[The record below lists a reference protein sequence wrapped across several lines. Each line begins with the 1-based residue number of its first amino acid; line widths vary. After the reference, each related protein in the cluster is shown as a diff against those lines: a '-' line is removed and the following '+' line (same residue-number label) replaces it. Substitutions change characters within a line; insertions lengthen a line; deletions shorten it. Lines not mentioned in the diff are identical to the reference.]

1 MSYMNNIEL
10 GNKIAIV
17 TLFDSRYMD
26 ISKYSIQNKL
36 AYSRKYGYDFY
47 YFDEYLDKAK
57 SFNYNKM
64 LVVRNI
70 LDSGKYEWVWWVNID
85 SIILNFGIGLDS
97 IIDDGYELIFTKNC
111 NNVITSGS
119 CFFKNTELVKSFI
132 GEGCEYMKESEV
144 DQCDPFVSY
153 LLNFGSQCRQYLSVT
168 KLIDERVCNSYCDDG
183 ISGGGSVYKEGDFL
197 IQFGYQSVGCKAV
210 HFFKYLLPKKVS
222 VVLLASNKDTIESQK
237 IVFDDSGYQ
246 IEYYM
251 PRVVNKSSY
260 LSFSLLINESVN
272 YVDNEFIIFVNP
284 KSVPNKDD
292 LDVIVKNLYL
302 GYALVT
308 RINFGLFGTTKELF
322 RTVGLLDERLIGG
335 EYEDVDFILR
345 LKLNNLAVYYE
356 YDRNRY
362 YGTVYGGDLSYYN
375 KYRGVSK
382 SIFHN
387 KWKLDASGKLKI
399 SKRDLDISKKP
410 FNKLNVSSD
419 IKYYWNESAKSFIT
433 NTDSFLDEYN
443 FEVLVDDIEVKDIKI
458 ATIGIKIKKTVD
470 TIFVEYNSDVIHS
483 EGLVIHLLDVTNP
496 KFHCSRSGNIIFA
509 GYWWSDNLKNNILY
523 EIRLYFG
530 GYMLYSNILK
540 DDLDLSMEYN
550 VFV

>member
-1 MSYMNNIEL
+1 MNNIEL

-17 TLFDSRYMD
+17 TLFDSGYMD

-70 LDSGKYEWVWWVNID
+70 LDTGKYEWVWWVNID
-85 SIILNFGIGLDS
+85 SVILNFGIGLDS

-132 GEGCEYMKESEV
+132 GESCEYMKESGV
-144 DQCDPFVSY
+144 DISY
-153 LLNFGSQCRQYLSVT
+153 ILNFGSQCRQYLSVT

-183 ISGGGSVYKEGDFL
+183 IDGISGGSSVYKEGDFL
-197 IQFGYQSVGCKAV
+197 IQFGYQSVGCKSG

-251 PRVVNKSSY
+251 PRVVNKSNY

-292 LDVIVKNLYL
+292 VDVIVKNLYL

-308 RINFGLFGTTKELF
+308 RINFGLFGTSKELF
-322 RTVGLLDERLIGG
+322 RTVGLLDERFIGG

-356 YDRNRY
+356 FDSNRY
-362 YGTVYGGDLSYYN
+362 VNDMGEPSLYN
-375 KYRGVSK
+375 KYRGLSK
-382 SIFHN
+382 SIFYR

-399 SKRDLDISKKP
+399 SNRDLDNSKKP

-419 IKYYWNESAKSFIT
+419 IRYYWNESSKSFIS
-433 NTDSFLDEYN
+433 NSDSYLNEYK
-443 FEVLVDDIEVKDIKI
+443 FEVLVDEVEVKDIRV
-458 ATIGIKIKKTVD
+458 ATISVKIKKTVD
-470 TIFVEYNSDVIHS
+470 TIFVEYGSDVMHS
-483 EGLVIHLLDVTNP
+483 ELLIIHLIDVTNP
-496 KFHCSRSGNIIFA
+496 KFHCSRGGGMIPA
-509 GYWWSDNLKNNILY
+509 GCWWADGLKKDILY
-523 EIRLYFG
+523 EMRLYFG

>member
-1 MSYMNNIEL
+1 MNNIEL

-17 TLFDSRYMD
+17 TLFDSGYMD

-70 LDSGKYEWVWWVNID
+70 LDTGKYEWVWWVNID
-85 SIILNFGIGLDS
+85 SVILNFGIGLDS

-132 GEGCEYMKESEV
+132 GESCEYMKESGV
-144 DQCDPFVSY
+144 DISY
-153 LLNFGSQCRQYLSVT
+153 ILNFGSQCRQYLSVT

-183 ISGGGSVYKEGDFL
+183 IDGISGGSSVYKEGDFL
-197 IQFGYQSVGCKAV
+197 IQFGYQSVGCKSG

-251 PRVVNKSSY
+251 PRVVNKSNY

-292 LDVIVKNLYL
+292 VDVIVKNLYL

-308 RINFGLFGTTKELF
+308 RINFGLFGTSKELF
-322 RTVGLLDERLIGG
+322 RTVGLLDERFIGG

-356 YDRNRY
+356 FDSNRY
-362 YGTVYGGDLSYYN
+362 VNDMGEPSLYN
-375 KYRGVSK
+375 KYRGLSK
-382 SIFHN
+382 SIFYR

-399 SKRDLDISKKP
+399 SKTDLDISKKP

-419 IKYYWNESAKSFIT
+419 IRYYWNESSKSFIS
-433 NTDSFLDEYN
+433 NSDSYLNEYK
-443 FEVLVDDIEVKDIKI
+443 FEVLVDEVEVKDIRV
-458 ATIGIKIKKTVD
+458 ATISVKIKKTVD
-470 TIFVEYNSDVIHS
+470 TIFVEYGSDVMHS
-483 EGLVIHLLDVTNP
+483 ELLIIHLIDVTNP
-496 KFHCSRSGNIIFA
+496 KFHCSRGGGMIPA
-509 GYWWSDNLKNNILY
+509 GCWWADGLKKDILY
-523 EIRLYFG
+523 EMRLYFG

>member
-1 MSYMNNIEL
+1 MNNIEL

-70 LDSGKYEWVWWVNID
+70 LDTGKYEWVWWVNFD
-85 SIILNFGIGLDS
+85 SVILNFGIGLDS

-111 NNVITSGS
+111 TNVITSGS

-132 GEGCEYMKESEV
+132 GEGCEYMKGSDV
-144 DQCDPFVSY
+144 DIFDQCDPFVSY

-197 IQFGYQSVGCKAV
+197 IQFGYQSVGCKSG

-222 VVLLASNKDTIESQK
+222 VVLLASNKDIIESQK

-292 LDVIVKNLYL
+292 VDMIVKNLYL

-322 RTVGLLDERLIGG
+322 RTVGLLDERFIGG
-335 EYEDVDFILR
+335 ENEDVDFILR

-356 YDRNRY
+356 FDHSRYVNR
-362 YGTVYGGDLSYYN
+362 GEPSYYN
-375 KYRGVSK
+375 KYRGI
-382 SIFHN
+382 SINILHR
-387 KWKLDASGKLKI
+387 KWKRDVSGKLKI
-399 SKRDLDISKKP
+399 SKKDLESDISKKP

-419 IKYYWNESAKSFIT
+419 IKYYWNESTKSFIT
-433 NTDSFLDEYN
+433 NEVSYMHAYKD
-443 FEVLVDDIEVKDIKI
+443 EVLVDDVEVKDIKI

-483 EGLVIHLLDVTNP
+483 EELSIHLSDVNNP
-496 KFHCSRSGNIIFA
+496 KLYQPIGGFNIFA
-509 GYWWSDNLKNNILY
+509 GCWWFDNLKNNILY
-523 EIRLYFG
+523 EINLYFG

>member
-1 MSYMNNIEL
+1 MRGMNNIEL

-17 TLFDSRYMD
+17 TLFDIGYMD

-70 LDSGKYEWVWWVNID
+70 LDTGKYEWVWWVNID

-132 GEGCEYMKESEV
+132 GESCEYMKESGV
-144 DQCDPFVSY
+144 DISY
-153 LLNFGSQCRQYLSVT
+153 ILNFGSQCRQYLSVT

-183 ISGGGSVYKEGDFL
+183 ISGGSSIYKEGDFL

-222 VVLLASNKDTIESQK
+222 VVLLASDKDIIESQK
-237 IVFDDSGYQ
+237 IIFDDSGYQ

-292 LDVIVKNLYL
+292 MDMIVKNLYL

-322 RTVGLLDERLIGG
+322 RTVGLLDERFIGG

-345 LKLNNLAVYYE
+345 LKLNNLAM
-356 YDRNRY
+356 
-362 YGTVYGGDLSYYN
+362 
-375 KYRGVSK
+375 
-382 SIFHN
+382 
-387 KWKLDASGKLKI
+387 W
-399 SKRDLDISKKP
+399 
-410 FNKLNVSSD
+410 
-419 IKYYWNESAKSFIT
+419 
-433 NTDSFLDEYN
+433 
-443 FEVLVDDIEVKDIKI
+443 
-458 ATIGIKIKKTVD
+458 
-470 TIFVEYNSDVIHS
+470 DV
-483 EGLVIHLLDVTNP
+483 
-496 KFHCSRSGNIIFA
+496 
-509 GYWWSDNLKNNILY
+509 
-523 EIRLYFG
+523 RL
-530 GYMLYSNILK
+530 
-540 DDLDLSMEYN
+540 
-550 VFV
+550 

>member
-1 MSYMNNIEL
+1 MNNIEL

-17 TLFDSRYMD
+17 TLFDSGYMD

-70 LDSGKYEWVWWVNID
+70 LDTGKYEWVWWVNID
-85 SIILNFGIGLDS
+85 SVILNFGIGLDS

-132 GEGCEYMKESEV
+132 GESCEYMKESGV
-144 DQCDPFVSY
+144 DISY
-153 LLNFGSQCRQYLSVT
+153 ILNFGSQCRQYLSVT

-183 ISGGGSVYKEGDFL
+183 IDGISGGSSVYKEGDFL
-197 IQFGYQSVGCKAV
+197 IQFGYQSVGCKSG

-222 VVLLASNKDTIESQK
+222 VVLLTSNKDTIESQK

-251 PRVVNKSSY
+251 PRVVNKSNY

-292 LDVIVKNLYL
+292 VDVIVKNLYL

-308 RINFGLFGTTKELF
+308 RINFGLFGTSKELF
-322 RTVGLLDERLIGG
+322 RTVGLLDERFIGG

-356 YDRNRY
+356 FDSNRY
-362 YGTVYGGDLSYYN
+362 VNDMGEPSLYN
-375 KYRGVSK
+375 KYRGLSK
-382 SIFHN
+382 SIFYR

-399 SKRDLDISKKP
+399 SKTDLDISKKP

-419 IKYYWNESAKSFIT
+419 IRYYWNESSKSFIS
-433 NTDSFLDEYN
+433 NSDSYLNEYK
-443 FEVLVDDIEVKDIKI
+443 FEVLVDEVEVKDIRV
-458 ATIGIKIKKTVD
+458 ATISVKIKKTVD
-470 TIFVEYNSDVIHS
+470 TIFVEYGSDVMHS
-483 EGLVIHLLDVTNP
+483 ELLIIHLIDVTNP
-496 KFHCSRSGNIIFA
+496 KFHCSRGGGMIPA
-509 GYWWSDNLKNNILY
+509 GCWWADGLKKDILY
-523 EIRLYFG
+523 EMRLYFG

>member
-1 MSYMNNIEL
+1 MNNIEL

-17 TLFDSRYMD
+17 TLFDSGYMD

-70 LDSGKYEWVWWVNID
+70 LDTGKYEWVWWVNID
-85 SIILNFGIGLDS
+85 SVILNFGIGLDS

-132 GEGCEYMKESEV
+132 GESCEYMKESGV
-144 DQCDPFVSY
+144 DISY
-153 LLNFGSQCRQYLSVT
+153 ILNFGSQCRQYLSVT

-183 ISGGGSVYKEGDFL
+183 IDGISGGSSVYKEGDFL
-197 IQFGYQSVGCKAV
+197 IQFGYQSVGCKSG

-222 VVLLASNKDTIESQK
+222 VVLLTSNKDTIESQK

-251 PRVVNKSSY
+251 PRVVNKSNY

-292 LDVIVKNLYL
+292 VDVIVKNLYL

-308 RINFGLFGTTKELF
+308 RINFGLFGTSKELF
-322 RTVGLLDERLIGG
+322 RTVGLLDERFIGG

-356 YDRNRY
+356 FDSNRY
-362 YGTVYGGDLSYYN
+362 VNDMGEPSLYN
-375 KYRGVSK
+375 KYRGLSK
-382 SIFHN
+382 SIFYR

-399 SKRDLDISKKP
+399 SNRDLDNSKKP

-419 IKYYWNESAKSFIT
+419 IRYYWNESSKSFIS
-433 NTDSFLDEYN
+433 NSDSYLNEYK
-443 FEVLVDDIEVKDIKI
+443 FEVLVDEVEVKDIRV
-458 ATIGIKIKKTVD
+458 ATISVKIKKTVD
-470 TIFVEYNSDVIHS
+470 TIFVEYGSDVMHS
-483 EGLVIHLLDVTNP
+483 ELLIIHLIDVTNP
-496 KFHCSRSGNIIFA
+496 KFHCSRGGGMIPA
-509 GYWWSDNLKNNILY
+509 GCWWADGLKKDILY
-523 EIRLYFG
+523 EMRLYFG

>member
-1 MSYMNNIEL
+1 MNNIEL

-17 TLFDSRYMD
+17 TLFDSGYMD

-70 LDSGKYEWVWWVNID
+70 LDTGKYEWVWWVNID
-85 SIILNFGIGLDS
+85 SVILNFGIGLDS

-132 GEGCEYMKESEV
+132 GESCEYMKESGV
-144 DQCDPFVSY
+144 DISY
-153 LLNFGSQCRQYLSVT
+153 ILNFGSQCRQYLSVT

-183 ISGGGSVYKEGDFL
+183 IDGISGGSSVYKEGDFL
-197 IQFGYQSVGCKAV
+197 IQFGYQSVGCKSG

-222 VVLLASNKDTIESQK
+222 VVLLTSNKDTIESQK

-251 PRVVNKSSY
+251 PRVVNKSNY

-292 LDVIVKNLYL
+292 VDVIVKNLYL

-308 RINFGLFGTTKELF
+308 RINFGLFGTSKELF
-322 RTVGLLDERLIGG
+322 RTVGLLDERFIGG

-356 YDRNRY
+356 FDSNRY
-362 YGTVYGGDLSYYN
+362 VNDMGEPSLYN
-375 KYRGVSK
+375 KYRGLSK
-382 SIFHN
+382 SIFYR

-399 SKRDLDISKKP
+399 SKTDLDISKKP

-419 IKYYWNESAKSFIT
+419 IRYYWNESSKSFIS
-433 NTDSFLDEYN
+433 NSDSYLNEYK
-443 FEVLVDDIEVKDIKI
+443 FEVLVDEVEVKDIRV
-458 ATIGIKIKKTVD
+458 ATISVKIKKTVD
-470 TIFVEYNSDVIHS
+470 TIFVEYSSDVMHS
-483 EGLVIHLLDVTNP
+483 ELLIIHLIDVTNP
-496 KFHCSRSGNIIFA
+496 KFHCSRGGGMIPA
-509 GYWWSDNLKNNILY
+509 GCWWADGLKKDILY
-523 EIRLYFG
+523 EMRLYFG

>member
-1 MSYMNNIEL
+1 MRGMNNIEL

-17 TLFDSRYMD
+17 TLFDSGYMD

-70 LDSGKYEWVWWVNID
+70 LDTGKYEWVWWVNID
-85 SIILNFGIGLDS
+85 SVILNFGIGLDS

-132 GEGCEYMKESEV
+132 GESCEYMKESGV
-144 DQCDPFVSY
+144 DISY
-153 LLNFGSQCRQYLSVT
+153 ILNFGSQCRQYLSVT

-183 ISGGGSVYKEGDFL
+183 ISGGSSVYKEGDFL
-197 IQFGYQSVGCKAV
+197 IQFGYQSVGCKSG

-222 VVLLASNKDTIESQK
+222 VVLLASNKDIIESQK

-251 PRVVNKSSY
+251 PKVVNKSSY

-292 LDVIVKNLYL
+292 VDMIVKNLYL

-322 RTVGLLDERLIGG
+322 RTVGLLDERFIGG
-335 EYEDVDFILR
+335 ENEDIDFILR

-356 YDRNRY
+356 YDYSRYVNR
-362 YGTVYGGDLSYYN
+362 GEPSYYN
-375 KYRGVSK
+375 KYRGVS
-382 SIFHN
+382 INILHR
-387 KWKLDASGKLKI
+387 KWNRDVSGKLKI
-399 SKRDLDISKKP
+399 SKKDLESDISKKP

-419 IKYYWNESAKSFIT
+419 IKYYWNESTQSFIT
-433 NTDSFLDEYN
+433 NAASYLNAYKD
-443 FEVLVDDIEVKDIKI
+443 EVLVDDVDDIEGKDIKI
-458 ATIGIKIKKTVD
+458 VTIGIKIKKTVD
-470 TIFVEYNSDVIHS
+470 TIFVEYGSDVIHS
-483 EGLVIHLLDVTNP
+483 EELVIRLSDVNNP
-496 KFHCSRSGNIIFA
+496 KLYQPIGGSSIFV
-509 GYWWSDNLKNNILY
+509 GCWWCDNLKNDI
-523 EIRLYFG
+523 
-530 GYMLYSNILK
+530 YMK
-540 DDLDLSMEYN
+540 
-550 VFV
+550 

>member
-1 MSYMNNIEL
+1 M
-10 GNKIAIV
+10 
-17 TLFDSRYMD
+17 
-26 ISKYSIQNKL
+26 
-36 AYSRKYGYDFY
+36 
-47 YFDEYLDKAK
+47 
-57 SFNYNKM
+57 
-64 LVVRNI
+64 
-70 LDSGKYEWVWWVNID
+70 
-85 SIILNFGIGLDS
+85 
-97 IIDDGYELIFTKNC
+97 
-111 NNVITSGS
+111 
-119 CFFKNTELVKSFI
+119 
-132 GEGCEYMKESEV
+132 
-144 DQCDPFVSY
+144 
-153 LLNFGSQCRQYLSVT
+153 
-168 KLIDERVCNSYCDDG
+168 
-183 ISGGGSVYKEGDFL
+183 
-197 IQFGYQSVGCKAV
+197 
-210 HFFKYLLPKKVS
+210 
-222 VVLLASNKDTIESQK
+222 
-237 IVFDDSGYQ
+237 
-246 IEYYM
+246 
-251 PRVVNKSSY
+251 
-260 LSFSLLINESVN
+260 
-272 YVDNEFIIFVNP
+272 DNEFIIFVNP

-356 YDRNRY
+356 FDRNRY

-382 SIFHN
+382 SIFYN
-387 KWKLDASGKLKI
+387 KWKLDVSGKLKI

-496 KFHCSRSGNIIFA
+496 KLHCSRSGNIIFV
-509 GYWWSDNLKNNILY
+509 GYWWGDNLKNDILSI
-523 EIRLYFG
+523 EWEERERERERRQQ
-530 GYMLYSNILK
+530 M
-540 DDLDLSMEYN
+540 
-550 VFV
+550 

>member
-1 MSYMNNIEL
+1 MNNIEL

-17 TLFDSRYMD
+17 TLFDSGYMD

-70 LDSGKYEWVWWVNID
+70 LDTGKYEWVWWVNID
-85 SIILNFGIGLDS
+85 SVILNFGIGLDS

-132 GEGCEYMKESEV
+132 GESCEYMKESGV
-144 DQCDPFVSY
+144 DISY
-153 LLNFGSQCRQYLSVT
+153 ILNFGSQCRQYLSVT

-183 ISGGGSVYKEGDFL
+183 IDGISGGSSVYKEGDFL
-197 IQFGYQSVGCKAV
+197 IQFGYQSVGCKSG

-251 PRVVNKSSY
+251 PRVVNKSNY

-292 LDVIVKNLYL
+292 VDVIVKNLYL

-308 RINFGLFGTTKELF
+308 RINFGLFGTSKELF
-322 RTVGLLDERLIGG
+322 RTVGLLDERFIGG

-356 YDRNRY
+356 FDSNRY
-362 YGTVYGGDLSYYN
+362 VNDMGEPSLYN
-375 KYRGVSK
+375 KYRGLSK
-382 SIFHN
+382 SIFYR

-399 SKRDLDISKKP
+399 SNRDLDNSKKP

-419 IKYYWNESAKSFIT
+419 IRYYWNESSKSFIS
-433 NTDSFLDEYN
+433 NSDSYLNEYK
-443 FEVLVDDIEVKDIKI
+443 FEVLVDEVEVKDIRV
-458 ATIGIKIKKTVD
+458 ATISVKIKKTVD
-470 TIFVEYNSDVIHS
+470 TIFVEYSSDVMHS
-483 EGLVIHLLDVTNP
+483 ELLIIHLIDVTNP
-496 KFHCSRSGNIIFA
+496 KFHCSRGGGMIPA
-509 GYWWSDNLKNNILY
+509 GCWWADGLKKDILY
-523 EIRLYFG
+523 EMRLYFG